1 MMIPY
6 KHFFGVAAALI
17 LCLGTTSSVHT
28 ATVEANENGDMVLE
42 VEGTKNVLISKGNE
56 TIDIVGEAKLARR
69 EAAGNTAA
77 IDNNGEC
84 DSTLTSVVDKIAT
97 AATSVPQS
105 LPSVEY
111 NSHLPHRPDN
121 HASVVCPSWG
131 AHINMGR

>member
-17 LCLGTTSSVHT
+17 LCLGTTSSVHS

-84 DSTLTSVVDKIAT
+84 DSTLTSVVDKIAGMITGQEAQMKEIT
-97 AATSVPQS
+97 AVAKMLAEKSRYVTT
-105 LPSVEY
+105 
-111 NSHLPHRPDN
+111 
-121 HASVVCPSWG
+121 
-131 AHINMGR
+131 